1 MTLSSDMHGECRGS
15 KWTTPVPGPTRN
27 RTYRRYGTGELVTGQ
42 TSASNRGSGSGPSL
56 DLHSRSGN
64 MAGPVVGFTKFPI
77 VLALFSNPGPRARTL
92 KRDLTADEKV
102 LATCVEVSRMLIR
115 Q

>member
-1 MTLSSDMHGECRGS
+1 
-15 KWTTPVPGPTRN
+15 
-27 RTYRRYGTGELVTGQ
+27 
-42 TSASNRGSGSGPSL
+42 
-56 DLHSRSGN
+56 